1 MAVSKQEV
9 IFEFNTETGGVDKT
23 LVDLGK
29 KLDRLADAIEIM
41 SEEFSNAARAAE
53 EVTEAA
59 EEAAVA
65 TEDIGKEAKKS
76 GGFLKKAGKL
86 GADGFKLVGTAIAAT
101 GLLGLVTKVL
111 MPIIDAFLENKKVAD
126 TLRVAMAGIGAVID
140 TIIDLTGPLVDRLFE
155 AFSNPKQA
163 VIDLK
168 NAIKENIETRI
179 EGLLELFP
187 RLGEAIKA
195 AFSGNFAEAGKIA
208 ADAMGQVVLGVE
220 NVTDKVADA
229 VDAVVE
235 YKDEFIATVTEQVQS
250 ATALERAM
258 IALDDRQRD
267 LNVRTAEATAAVEEL
282 KRQRDDERL
291 SIEER
296 IAAAELAAEIDQ
308 ERADEQVAI
317 AEERARLLR
326 QEIELQGETE
336 ERLDALAEAQI
347 AAADA
352 RATSAGVQTELTT
365 SLISLDNE
373 RVAQLQEI
381 ADAEKERV
389 DNIIER
395 QTEIDLILA
404 TAQKRE
410 EAALLQ
416 WYQEQ
421 KRLARENG
429 QILVGLEEAYEKQ
442 KSEIRDKYNAEEL
455 AEEQAITDAKF
466 QLASNSLAALQALTT
481 AFASKDEA
489 NAERQFK
496 IQKALSLASATVSST
511 EGVINAY
518 KTAQGSPYTL
528 INPAYPAIQAGLA
541 AAFGVAQIATIA
553 RSKYQSPAQ
562 PSAEGAASGTSIA
575 RSVRDTNIQVPTLD
589 LGFLGAGAGQDQPV
603 RAYVLAENVSNAQQ
617 ANQKIKDQT
626 LIG

>member
-1 MAVSKQEV
+1 MAVTRQEV
-9 IFEFNTETGGVDKT
+9 VFEFDANTGEFLKAT
-23 LVDLGK
+23 K
-29 KLDRLADAIEIM
+29 KLEESMEGVADAAQD
-41 SEEFSNAARAAE
+41 AADS
-53 EVTEAA
+53 
-59 EEAAVA
+59 
-65 TEDIGKEAKKS
+65 TEDIGKQAKKS
-76 GGFLKKAGKL
+76 GSILRKAGKA
-86 GADGFKLVGTAIAAT
+86 GADAFKLVGAAITAS
-101 GLLGLVTKVL
+101 GLIKLAEKILT
-111 MPIIDAFLENKKVAD
+111 PIIEAFLENKKVAD
-126 TLRVAMAGIGAVID
+126 TLRLAMAGIGAIID
-140 TIIDLTGPLVDRLFE
+140 TIIDLTGPLVDRLFA

-187 RLGEAIKA
+187 RLGDAIKA

-229 VDAVVE
+229 VDAVIE
-235 YKDEFIATVTEQVQS
+235 YKDEFIATVGEQVQS

-373 RVAQLQEI
+373 RLAQLQEI

-389 DNIIER
+389 DGIIER

-404 TAQKRE
+404 TAQQRE

-416 WYQEQ
+416 WYEEQ

-442 KSEIRDKYNAEEL
+442 KSEIRDKYNAEDL
-455 AEEQAITDAKF
+455 AGEQAITDAKF

-553 RSKYQSPAQ
+553 RSKYESQAQ

>member
-41 SEEFSNAARAAE
+41 SEEFSNAARGAE

-111 MPIIDAFLENKKVAD
+111 MPIIDAFTENKKVAD
-126 TLRVAMAGIGAVID
+126 TLRLAMAGIGAVID
-140 TIIDLTGPLVDRLFE
+140 TIIDLTGPLVDRLFA

-168 NAIKENIETRI
+168 NAIKENIEVRI
-179 EGLLELFP
+179 EGLLNLFP
-187 RLGEAIKA
+187 RLGDAIKA

-220 NVTDKVADA
+220 NVTDKVTDA
-229 VDAVVE
+229 VDAVIE
-235 YKDEFIATVTEQVQS
+235 YKDEFIATVTEQVES

-258 IALDDRQRD
+258 ISLDDRQRD
-267 LNVRTAEATAAVEEL
+267 LNVRTAQATAAVEEL

-296 IAAAELAAEIDQ
+296 MAAAELAAEIDQ

-352 RATSAGVQTELTT
+352 RAASAGVQTELTT

-373 RVAQLQEI
+373 RLAQLQEI
-381 ADAEKERV
+381 ADAEKERL
-389 DNIIER
+389 DGIIER
-395 QTEIDLILA
+395 QTQIDLILSN
-404 TAQKRE
+404 AQERE
-410 EAALLQ
+410 EFALLQ
-416 WYQEQ
+416 WYEEQ

-442 KSEIRDKYNAEEL
+442 KSEIRDKYNQQEL
-455 AEEQAITDAKF
+455 DNRKAVIDAGF
-466 QLASNSLAALQALTT
+466 QLASDALGALQALND
-481 AFASKDEA
+481 AFSKSDEA
-489 NAERQFK
+489 SAKKAFDRN
-496 IQKALSLASATVSST
+496 KALGIAGAVLNTASAVL
-511 EGVINAY
+511 GAI
-518 KTAQGSPYTL
+518 SPAAGGL
-528 INPAYPAIQAGLA
+528 GIPAGIPGAILA
-541 AAFGVAQIATIA
+541 AATGAAQIATIA
-553 RSKYQSPAQ
+553 KTEFNSGASTTSTESL
-562 PSAEGAASGTSIA
+562 SAPTGGGGGGIGA
-575 RSVRDTNIQVPTLD
+575 PTLD
-589 LGFLGAGAGQDQPV
+589 LGFLGAGAGQDQPI
-603 RAYVLAENVSNAQQ
+603 RAYVLAENVSNSQQ

>member
-9 IFEFNTETGGVDKT
+9 IFEFDAETGEFLKAT
-23 LVDLGK
+23 K
-29 KLDRLADAIEIM
+29 KLEEGMEGVAEATAD
-41 SEEFSNAARAAE
+41 
-53 EVTEAA
+53 V
-59 EEAAVA
+59 
-65 TEDIGKEAKKS
+65 GKEAKKS
-76 GGFLKKAGKL
+76 GSLLRRAGKV

-140 TIIDLTGPLVDRLFE
+140 TIIDLTGPLVDRLFA

-179 EGLLELFP
+179 EGLLNLFP

-229 VDAVVE
+229 VDAVIE

-296 IAAAELAAEIDQ
+296 MAAAELAAEIDQ

-326 QEIELQGETE
+326 QEIQLQGETE

-352 RATSAGVQTELTT
+352 RAASAGVQTELTT
-365 SLISLDNE
+365 SLIALDNE
-373 RVAQLQEI
+373 RLAQLQEI

-389 DNIIER
+389 DNIIGR

-404 TAQKRE
+404 TAQQRE
-410 EAALLQ
+410 EAALTE
-416 WYQEQ
+416 WYKE
-421 KRLARENG
+421 KKKAAEESG

-442 KSEIRDKYNAEEL
+442 KAEIRDKYNQQEL
-455 AEEQAITDAKF
+455 DNRKAVIDAGF
-466 QLASNSLAALQALTT
+466 QLASNALGALQALND
-481 AFASKDEA
+481 AFSKSDEA
-489 NAERQFK
+489 SAK
-496 IQKALSLASATVSST
+496 KAFDRNKSLGIAGAVLNTASAVL
-511 EGVINAY
+511 GAIA
-518 KTAQGSPYTL
+518 
-528 INPAYPAIQAGLA
+528 PAAGGLGIPAGLPGAVLA
-541 AAFGVAQIATIA
+541 AATGAAQIATIA
-553 RSKYQSPAQ
+553 KTQFNG
-562 PSAEGAASGTSIA
+562 GASTSSTGSLSTPTA
-575 RSVRDTNIQVPTLD
+575 GGGAGVGAPTLD
-589 LGFLGAGAGQDQPV
+589 LGFLGVGAGQDQPI
-603 RAYVLAENVSNAQQ
+603 RAYVLAENVSNSQQ